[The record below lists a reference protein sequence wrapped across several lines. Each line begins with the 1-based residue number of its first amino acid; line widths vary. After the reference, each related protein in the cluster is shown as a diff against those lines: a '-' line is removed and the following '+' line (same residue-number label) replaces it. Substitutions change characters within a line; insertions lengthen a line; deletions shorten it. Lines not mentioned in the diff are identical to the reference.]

1 MIFLRKI
8 ALINIL
14 VSVLFLADRL
24 TKWLV
29 FKIPEGGVFLWSKN
43 FCGLKFYK
51 NFYLIFNIKIPETL
65 MYGLIAI
72 ILVALIFLLVK
83 NYWQEKY
90 FLVFCLSLIIV
101 GAISNLVDRLIFGY
115 VIDFI
120 SFFDYSIF
128 NLSDVYIMG
137 GVGLISIFEI
147 FYSRRKDKVV

>member
-1 MIFLRKI
+1 LRKI

-72 ILVALIFLLVK
+72 ILAALLFLLVK
-83 NYWQEKY
+83 NYRREKY
-90 FLVFCLSLIIV
+90 FLIFCLSLIIV
-101 GAISNLVDRLIFGY
+101 GAISNLTDRLIFGY

-137 GVGLISIFEI
+137 GVGLILIFEI